1 MAFKLKE
8 PAVPVSKVVLGT
20 LVMDGAWFTV
30 SVKAWLVLPEL
41 LVAVM
46 VRLYTPPVAAAG
58 VPLNTPVF
66 AFSVKPSGRDVLP
79 VIV

>member
-8 PAVPVSKVVLGT
+8 PAVPVSKVVLVG

-30 SVKAWLVLPEL
+30 SVKAWLVLPEV

-46 VRLYTPPVAAAG
+46 VRLYTLPVAAAG
-58 VPLNTPVF
+58 VPLITPVL
-66 AFSVKPSGRDVLP
+66 ALRVSPLGRDVLP